1 MRFVARPDRSQPR
14 MPKEVRYLLFSTDEV
29 LAALL
34 TEAAEAT
41 PGAGLGAVSF
51 SVQMATGLDGGV
63 VLRIARRLPGGT
75 RRPAPKMASAEVLG
89 LLLRLCKRSR
99 IPLPLRG
106 EKRVELL
113 GTCLALSVILNA
125 TPGDPRPVRGAM
137 RHGDPDLAA
146 LERRVEGMYGRV

>member
-1 MRFVARPDRSQPR
+1 
-14 MPKEVRYLLFSTDEV
+14 MPKEIRYLLFSAEEV

-34 TEAAEAT
+34 HEAAEAT
-41 PGAGLGAVSF
+41 PGVGLGAVSF

-75 RRPAPKMASAEVLG
+75 RRPAPEMASAEVLA

-106 EKRVELL
+106 VKRVELL
-113 GTCLALSVILNA
+113 GTCLALAVTLNA
-125 TPGDPRPVRGAM
+125 APGDPRPVRGAM
-137 RHGDPDLAA
+137 RHGDPDLAT
-146 LERRVEGMYGRV
+146 LERQMEETYGRV